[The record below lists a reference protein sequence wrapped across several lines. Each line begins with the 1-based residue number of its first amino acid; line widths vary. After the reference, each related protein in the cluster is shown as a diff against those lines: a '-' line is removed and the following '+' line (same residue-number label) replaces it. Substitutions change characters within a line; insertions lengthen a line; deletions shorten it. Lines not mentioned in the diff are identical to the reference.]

1 MSLSI
6 PRLANNSS
14 PGRSNFATGILT
26 RADSI
31 SIRFFHSWLCSCP
44 ASSKLRPFQ
53 FCATGFFTGD
63 QKIPFRCDFSRLID
77 DSVPVPPN
85 YSSRRSHF
93 ATGCMFHA
101 IWSDT
106 DLICQLQLP
115 DVPILLRVFFLV
127 MATGNFSLGNIAL
140 HPYLRGVK
148 QKNFPSTSVQM
159 LAEFSSD
166 PIPPRMWNFNRCAE
180 FNLVT
185 KYSIW
190 TEASSLGYNLL
201 FTLGY
206 LWNFW
211 WDVNRPR
218 M

>member
-14 PGRSNFATGILT
+14 PGRSKFATGILT

-106 DLICQLQLP
+106 DSICQLQLP
-115 DVPILLRVFFLV
+115 AVPILLRGFFFSDGDGEFLIGKHSSPSLSTWGKTKKFPV
-127 MATGNFSLGNIAL
+127 NFCANACGVLLRS
-140 HPYLRGVK
+140 HPAPHV
-148 QKNFPSTSVQM
+148 
-159 LAEFSSD
+159 EF
-166 PIPPRMWNFNRCAE
+166 
-180 FNLVT
+180 
-185 KYSIW
+185 
-190 TEASSLGYNLL
+190 
-201 FTLGY
+201 
-206 LWNFW
+206 
-211 WDVNRPR
+211 
-218 M
+218 